1 MPLFRGFRSPSL
13 ERINGEVCP
22 CPFPSEISAII
33 PSKAM
38 SPSDTNDLI
47 LESLRDIRKVV
58 TEGFD
63 RIDGRLTRVEERVGH
78 LEVWRAERDS
88 ADQTR
93 AYLWE
98 RSAQDKSVSVSVKG
112 LTVAVIGAAVAIVS
126 ATAAVVN
133 LIQ

>member
-1 MPLFRGFRSPSL
+1 
-13 ERINGEVCP
+13 
-22 CPFPSEISAII
+22 
-33 PSKAM
+33 M
-38 SPSDTNDLI
+38 SPSDNDLI

-63 RIDGRLTRVEERVGH
+63 RIDGRLNRVEERVGH

-98 RSAQDKSVSVSVKG
+98 RSSQDKSVSISAKG
-112 LTVAVIGAAVAIVS
+112 LAVAIIGAAIATVSTSAAII
-126 ATAAVVN
+126 N
-133 LIQ
+133 LSH

>member
-1 MPLFRGFRSPSL
+1 MTPS
-13 ERINGEVCP
+13 N
-22 CPFPSEISAII
+22 
-33 PSKAM
+33 
-38 SPSDTNDLI
+38 DDLI

-98 RSAQDKSVSVSVKG
+98 RSAHDKSVSVSAKG
-112 LTVAVIGAAVAIVS
+112 LAVSVIGAATAII
-126 ATAAVVN
+126 ATTAAVVN
-133 LIQ
+133 LTQ